1 MEDAI
6 DAVGYAVAAEG
17 VNLYYG
23 GFQALINVNF
33 HVHKKSITSLIGPSG
48 CGKSTLLRCFNRMNE
63 LIHDVRIE
71 GQIKITETPIDQIDV
86 IDLRRR
92 VGMVFQRPNPF
103 PFSVYE
109 NMVYGLK
116 VHGIKR
122 QQHNETVERCLRAV
136 GIWDDLKDKFKQPAL
151 TLSDEMKQRLCI
163 ARVLTIEPEI
173 ILLDEPCS
181 ALDPIATLRIE
192 ELMTELKNDYTILI
206 VTHNMQQAARVSD
219 YAGFMLLG
227 ELVEFGKTEQIF
239 TAPRNEKTEQYIT
252 GRFG

>member
-1 MEDAI
+1 MEHAI
-6 DAVGYAVAAEG
+6 DAGGYAVATEG
-17 VNLYYG
+17 LNLYYG
-23 GFQALINVNF
+23 GFQALINVDF
-33 HVHKKSITSLIGPSG
+33 HVHKNSITSLIGPSG

-63 LIHDVRIE
+63 LIQDVRIE

-122 QQHNETVERCLRAV
+122 QHNETVERCLRSV

-192 ELMTELKNDYTILI
+192 ELMTELRKDYTFLI

-239 TAPRNEKTEQYIT
+239 TAPRKEKTEQYIT

>member
-1 MEDAI
+1 
-6 DAVGYAVAAEG
+6 
-17 VNLYYG
+17 
-23 GFQALINVNF
+23 
-33 HVHKKSITSLIGPSG
+33 
-48 CGKSTLLRCFNRMNE
+48 MNE
-63 LIHDVRIE
+63 LIDGVRVEGDIRIHD
-71 GQIKITETPIDQIDV
+71 TPIDDIDL

-103 PFSVYE
+103 PFTVYE
-109 NMVYGLK
+109 NMVYGLQ
-116 VHGIKR
+116 VHGVKK
-122 QQHNETVERCLRAV
+122 QQYQDIVERCLRAV
-136 GIWDDLKDKFKQPAL
+136 GLWDELKDKFKQPAL
-151 TLSDEMKQRLCI
+151 SLSDEMKQRLCV

-192 ELMTELKNDYTILI
+192 ELMTELRKDYTILI

-227 ELVEFGKTEQIF
+227 QLVEFGKTDQIF
-239 TAPRNEKTEQYIT
+239 TAPREEKTEQYIT